1 SDLLFVPHQ
10 FVNLRR
16 QIAFELSRVKRFKR
30 ALFHLRERN
39 EKSGLP
45 IYYDFLNSPNL
56 ARNHRG
62 FAGHGFEINNAK
74 RFVDR
79 WTTENCR
86 MGVEL
91 NHARFIEHLI
101 DPDYAVPRAPRLLNR
116 ALHFSSDLRRV
127 GRARTKHHL
136 EIFVHELD
144 RADKV
149 NNALLPRNPTDEQQ
163 IRLFR
168 IDPEF
173 AEGILRLHRAIFIE
187 IDSIVDY
194 M

>member
-1 SDLLFVPHQ
+1 
-10 FVNLRR
+10 
-16 QIAFELSRVKRFKR
+16 
-30 ALFHLRERN
+30 
-39 EKSGLP
+39 
-45 IYYDFLNSPNL
+45 
-56 ARNHRG
+56 
-62 FAGHGFEINNAK
+62 
-74 RFVDR
+74 
-79 WTTENCR
+79 

-144 RADKV
+144 RADKM
-149 NNALLPRNPTDEQQ
+149 NNALLARDPTDKQQ
-163 IRLFR
+163 IRSFR

-173 AEGILRLHRAIFIE
+173 AERILRFHRAIFIE
-187 IDSIVDY
+187 IDPVIDH

>member
-1 SDLLFVPHQ
+1 
-10 FVNLRR
+10 
-16 QIAFELSRVKRFKR
+16 
-30 ALFHLRERN
+30 
-39 EKSGLP
+39 
-45 IYYDFLNSPNL
+45 
-56 ARNHRG
+56 
-62 FAGHGFEINNAK
+62 
-74 RFVDR
+74 
-79 WTTENCR
+79 

-187 IDSIVDY
+187 IDSVIDHV
-194 M
+194 